1 MQRAELRP
9 ALYHR
14 LHRLLPFVAP
24 QAARR
29 FWRALL
35 WAALALYFAF
45 IALVLALRYSVLP
58 NIEHYRGDIEG
69 IASRSLGQTVSIGR
83 IEASWDGIHPDLT
96 LSDVRIADA
105 EGRPAL
111 AFSRIETILS
121 WWSVPTLQLRLRL
134 LAIDEPTLNL
144 RRAADGRI
152 FVAGIPLKQ
161 QDSDSDVSGWVLA
174 QQHIRIRGA
183 TLVWE
188 DELRQAP
195 ALVLEDVNF
204 SLDNSGHHHRFGLSA
219 LPPEALA
226 ARIDLRGD
234 FRGRDLDT
242 LAAWKGQLFAEINYT
257 DLAVW
262 KQWVDYPLALPQG
275 RGALRAWVDFA
286 DGAPRGL
293 TADLALQ
300 DVRLRLSPKLPT
312 LALESMQG
320 RLSAKLSERG
330 WQIGGRAIELATLAS
345 TAGDGAPGEGAL
357 AAQAPAPI
365 RIAPTDFAVDWNPE
379 ADGKQVRGS
388 ATASA
393 LDLDALAALAA
404 YLPLD
409 AQTRQLLADFAP
421 QGRFADLRAS
431 WRGDAEALQ
440 SYALKARFDDLALKA
455 NGYFPGFSGLS
466 GTVDTSEQGGSAT
479 LRSDKATLDLPSVF
493 PEAAIAL
500 DTLNAQAK
508 WKIAKGVLD
517 AELTRVEFAGPDA
530 AGSAQG
536 RYRHSGEG
544 PGTID
549 LSAALTRADGRAV
562 WRYMPHA
569 VNANARHWLRDALL
583 AGTSNEA
590 KLVLKGDLAHFP
602 FVDKQHG
609 QFLVTAKAQGVTLD
623 YATGWPKITGIDG
636 DLRFEGAGMVVDAQ
650 RGALLGAQL
659 SHTRAE
665 IADFDADVS
674 VLTVKGRAEG
684 PTAEFLKFIEQSPVG
699 TRIDHFTEDMRASGN
714 GRLDLDLS
722 IPLDLALIGNSR
734 VDGIYRFQNNEVTV
748 DPGLPPLKQVN
759 GTLQFTAATL
769 SIPEITA
776 TLFGG
781 PLRIKGASQQDGKVL
796 ITANGTLSVEQMR
809 KQSDLP
815 LLDHLSGST
824 AYRGEVRVLKRSA
837 DLVIE
842 SSLLGLA
849 SSLPGTFN
857 KNATTNLPLRFEKTS
872 LPGKRAAGASGAN
885 AANAASATNEVRD
898 QLRASIGDAVQMQ
911 LIRRKGDAGFV
922 PERGA
927 IAIGRPLELPESG
940 VTLGVSAPRI
950 DLDFWR
956 RALNSP
962 SAATAAPADSTV
974 SAPLFNTINLKA
986 KELILLGRRFT
997 DVDLD
1002 VAANGSVWQIGLA
1015 SREAGGDLRWDGA
1028 GRGKL
1033 SAHFKHLLLDPSD
1046 AMSGQSSGEAIDELP
1061 ALDIVADD
1069 FSIGARRFG
1078 RLEVQARNEA
1088 RVWRLD
1094 KVLLSNPYGTLTASG
1109 LWRFAGSKRTQLNFR
1124 LDSSDAGKLLDRL
1137 GYAGAVR
1144 GASAQ
1149 LSGKVGWNAPPTELD
1164 YATLSGEMKVE
1175 VGKGQFVKLDPGAGK
1190 LLGLI
1195 SLQSLP
1201 RRITLDFRDV
1211 FSEGFAFD
1219 SITGQLALQN
1229 GMMRTDRLQIDGPAA
1244 RVVMRGE
1251 TDLQHETQR
1260 LTVKVQPELGGT
1272 AALGVA
1278 LLNPVAG
1285 VAALLAHKILQNPLN
1300 QIFGFDYLVTGSWSD
1315 PKVEKLSLSEVPAAA
1330 ATHLP
1335 NQSNPSGAA
1344 HDASQ

>member
-1 MQRAELRP
+1 MRRAELRP

-24 QAARR
+24 PAARR
-29 FWRALL
+29 FWRGLL
-35 WAALALYFAF
+35 WAALALYFGF
-45 IALVLALRYSVLP
+45 VLLVLALRYSVLP
-58 NIEHYRGDIEG
+58 NIEHYRADIERL
-69 IASRSLGQTVSIGR
+69 ASNGLGQTVSIGR
-83 IEASWDGIHPDLT
+83 IEASWDGINPDLT

-111 AFSRIETILS
+111 AFSRVETVLS
-121 WWSVPTLQLRLRL
+121 WWSVPALQLRLRL

-144 RRAADGRI
+144 RRSADGRI
-152 FVAGIPLKQ
+152 FVAGIPLNQ
-161 QDSDSDVSGWVLA
+161 ENSDSDVSGWVLA
-174 QQHIRIRGA
+174 QQRIRIRGA

-188 DELRQAP
+188 DEQRQAP

-204 SLDNSGHHHRFGLSA
+204 GLDNNGRHHRFGLSA

-242 LAAWKGQLFAEINYT
+242 LGAWKGQLFAEVDYT

-262 KQWVDYPLALPQG
+262 QQWIDYPVALPQG
-275 RGALRAWVDFA
+275 RGALRAWIDFA

-300 DVRLRLSPKLPT
+300 DVRLRLSPRLPA
-312 LALESMQG
+312 LALEHMQG
-320 RLSAKLSERG
+320 RLTAKLSERG
-330 WQIGGRAIELATLAS
+330 WQVGGRAIELATLAAS
-345 TAGDGAPGEGAL
+345 GADEPRAAGEA
-357 AAQAPAPI
+357 APAAHPAI
-365 RIAPTDFAVDWNPE
+365 SIAPTDFLVDWNPD

-393 LDLDALAALAA
+393 LDLDALTALAA

-409 AQTRQLLADFAP
+409 AHTRQLLADFAP
-421 QGRFADLRAS
+421 RGRFADLRAS
-431 WRGDAEALQ
+431 WRGDAEALRT
-440 SYALKARFDDLALKA
+440 YALKARFDDLALKA

-508 WKIAKGVLD
+508 WKISKGELD

-536 RYRHSGEG
+536 RYRHTGEG

-549 LSAALTRADGRAV
+549 LTAALTRADGRAV

-569 VNANARHWLRDALL
+569 VNANARHWLRDALI
-583 AGTSNEA
+583 AGTSSEA

-609 QFLVTAKAQGVTLD
+609 QFLVTAKAHGVTLD

-636 DLRFEGAGMVVDAQ
+636 DLRFEGAGIVVDAQ

-699 TRIDHFTEDMRASGN
+699 ERIDHFTEDMRAAGN
-714 GRLDLDLS
+714 GRLDLGLS
-722 IPLDLALIGNSR
+722 IPLDLALIDNSK
-734 VDGIYRFQNNEVTV
+734 VDGAYRFQNNEVTV

-759 GTLQFTAATL
+759 GTLTFTASEL
-769 SIPEITA
+769 NVPEITA

-781 PLRIKGASQQDGKVL
+781 PLRIKGASQPDGKVL
-796 ITANGTLSVEQMR
+796 ITANGTLSVDQMR
-809 KQSDLP
+809 RQSDLP

-824 AYRGEVRVLKRSA
+824 AYRGEVRVRKRSA
-837 DLVIE
+837 DLVVE
-842 SSLLGLA
+842 STLGGIA
-849 SSLPGTFN
+849 SSLPAPLN
-857 KNATTNLPLRFEKTS
+857 KSAAETLPLRFEKS
-872 LPGKRAAGASGAN
+872 MLPGAPAGAAN
-885 AANAASATNEVRD
+885 VARD
-898 QLRASIGDAVQMQ
+898 QLRASLGDAVQMQ
-911 LIRRKGDAGFV
+911 LIRRKQPGAGGGFV

-927 IAIGRPLELPESG
+927 IAVGRPLQLPESG
-940 VTLGVSAPRI
+940 VALGVSAPRV

-956 RALNSP
+956 RALLSP
-962 SAATAAPADSTV
+962 SAAKTANAGAA
-974 SAPLFNTINLKA
+974 SAPPVDAVNLKTG
-986 KELILLGRRFT
+986 ELILLGRRFS
-997 DVDLD
+997 DVDLG
-1002 VAANGSVWQIGLA
+1002 ATASGSAWQIRLA

-1033 SAHFKHLLLDPSD
+1033 SARFKHLAMEPSG
-1046 AMSGQSSGEAIDELP
+1046 AAPGQAPGEAIDELP

-1069 FSIGARRFG
+1069 FSVGARRFG

-1094 KVLLSNPYGTLTASG
+1094 KIVLSNPYGTLSGSG
-1109 LWRFAGSKRTQLNFR
+1109 LWRFAGSNRTQLNFR
-1124 LDSSDAGKLLDRL
+1124 LDSGDAGKLLDRL

-1149 LSGKVGWNAPPTELD
+1149 LEGKIGWNAPPVDLD
-1164 YATLSGEMKVE
+1164 YATLSGEMKVD

-1201 RRITLDFRDV
+1201 RRISLDFRDV

-1219 SITGQLALQN
+1219 SIAGQLVMQN

-1251 TDLQHETQR
+1251 TDLQRETQR
-1260 LTVKVQPELGGT
+1260 LTVNVQPELGGT

-1300 QIFGFDYLVTGSWSD
+1300 QMFGFDYLVTGTWDD
-1315 PKVEKLSLSEVPAAA
+1315 PKVEKLSRSEVPAAA
-1330 ATHLP
+1330 GQHLP
-1335 NQSNPSGAA
+1335 NLSTPSGAA
-1344 HDASQ
+1344 HDATP